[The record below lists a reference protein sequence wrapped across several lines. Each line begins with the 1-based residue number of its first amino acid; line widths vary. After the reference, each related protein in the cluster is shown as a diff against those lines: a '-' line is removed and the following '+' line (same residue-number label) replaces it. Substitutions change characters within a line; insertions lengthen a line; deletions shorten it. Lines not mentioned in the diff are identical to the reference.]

1 MKKILVA
8 VLALGSVIAASAAE
22 ASAPV
27 AAVTSSES
35 VVTSNRTVKVH
46 SGCKP
51 KRTSKRGGGANIKHR
66 CRTKRI
72 LEAPKP

>member
-8 VLALGSVIAASAAE
+8 VLALGSVVAVSAAN
-22 ASAPV
+22 APAPV
-27 AAVTSSES
+27 AAVTPSEP
-35 VVTSNRTVKVH
+35 VVTSNCTVKVH

-66 CRTKRI
+66 CRTKQI
-72 LEAPKP
+72 QEASKP

>member
-8 VLALGSVIAASAAE
+8 VLALGSVVAVSAAD
-22 ASAPV
+22 APAPV
-27 AAVTSSES
+27 A
-35 VVTSNRTVKVH
+35 VVTPSEPAATSNCIVKVH

-66 CRTKRI
+66 CRTKQI
-72 LEAPKP
+72 QEASRP

>member
-8 VLALGSVIAASAAE
+8 VLALGSVVAVSAAD
-22 ASAPV
+22 APAPV
-27 AAVTSSES
+27 AAVTPRES
-35 VVTSNRTVKVH
+35 VVTSNCTVKVH

-66 CRTKRI
+66 CRTKQNQ
-72 LEAPKP
+72 EAPKP

>member
-1 MKKILVA
+1 MKRFLVA
-8 VLALGSVIAASAAE
+8 VLVLGSVLAVSAAK
-22 ASAPV
+22 APAPV
-27 AAVTSSES
+27 AAVTPSES
-35 VVTSNRTVKVH
+35 VVTSNCTVKVH

-51 KRTSKRGGGANIKHR
+51 KRTSKRGGGANIRHR

>member
-8 VLALGSVIAASAAE
+8 VLALGSVLAVSAAD
-22 ASAPV
+22 APAPV
-27 AAVTSSES
+27 A
-35 VVTSNRTVKVH
+35 VVTPNEPAATSNCIVKVH

-66 CRTKRI
+66 CRTKQI
-72 LEAPKP
+72 QEAPKP

>member
-8 VLALGSVIAASAAE
+8 VLALGSVVAVSAAE
-22 ASAPV
+22 APASV
-27 AAVTSSES
+27 AAVTPSEPA
-35 VVTSNRTVKVH
+35 VTSNCTVKVH

-66 CRTKRI
+66 CRTKQI
-72 LEAPKP
+72 QEAPKP